1 MRRKLRVFVSFLLIL
16 TILLP
21 LNVYSPPN
29 TVEASVGG
37 AFGDSASTTPGNAS
51 EGVVTVRNST

>member
-29 TVEASVGG
+29 IVEAAGVGG
-37 AFGDSASTTPGNAS
+37 AFGDK
-51 EGVVTVRNST
+51 